1 MFGPVLD
8 RELTIITTVGTVYA
22 VVYLQMFKLT
32 FISKYVTLYKRKWK
46 IAAELGRYGKTD
58 QLKIKLLF

>member
-32 FISKYVTLYKRKWK
+32 FISKYVTIQKRKWK
-46 IAAELGRYGKTD
+46 IVAELGRYGKTD

>member
-22 VVYLQMFKLT
+22 VVYLQMLKLT
-32 FISKYVTLYKRKWK
+32 FISKYVT
-46 IAAELGRYGKTD
+46 I
-58 QLKIKLLF
+58 